1 VNPKAEELKKRTAAF
16 ADAVAKLVR
25 ELPNTLEG
33 RRVGAQLFD
42 AGTSVASNYRAACRT
57 RSHAEFVAKIGLV
70 VEESDECTFWLA
82 FLIRNQIVPES
93 VARSLLEETEELLA
107 IFSASHRTASGR
119 TSRLRSRPN
128 PQ

>member
-16 ADAVAKLVR
+16 ADSVAKLVR

-42 AGTSVASNYRAACRT
+42 AGTSVASNYRAACRA

-82 FLIRNQIVPES
+82 FIVRTKIMPES
-93 VARSLLEETEELLA
+93 AIESLLQEAEELLA
-107 IFSASHRTASGR
+107 IFTASHKTASGK
-119 TSRLRSRPN
+119 LQKRSR
-128 PQ
+128 

>member
-16 ADAVAKLVR
+16 ADGIARLVR

-33 RRVGAQLFD
+33 RKVGAQLFD
-42 AGTSVASNYRAACRT
+42 AGTSVASNYRAACRA

-82 FLIRNQIVPES
+82 FLGRTQIMPES
-93 VARSLLEETEELLA
+93 VVRSLLQEAEELLA
-107 IFSASHRTASGR
+107 IFAASHRTASGK
-119 TSRLRSRPN
+119 LQKRSR
-128 PQ
+128 

>member
-16 ADAVAKLVR
+16 ADGVARLVR

-42 AGTSVASNYRAACRT
+42 AATSVASNYRAACRA

-82 FLIRNQIVPES
+82 FLGRTQIMLES
-93 VARSLLEETEELLA
+93 VVRSLLQEAEELLA
-107 IFSASHRTASGR
+107 IFAASHRTASGK
-119 TSRLRSRPN
+119 LQKRSR
-128 PQ
+128 

>member
-1 VNPKAEELKKRTAAF
+1 M
-16 ADAVAKLVR
+16 R

-42 AGTSVASNYRAACRT
+42 AGTSVASNYRAACRA

-82 FLIRNQIVPES
+82 FLGRTQIMPEP
-93 VARSLLEETEELLA
+93 VVRSLLQEAEELLA
-107 IFSASHRTASGR
+107 IFAASHRTASGK
-119 TSRLRSRPN
+119 LQKRSRRSQITN
-128 PQ
+128 HQ